1 MNIGIGKVRIELLD
15 TDHKQWNCGMGIF
28 DPNKVFYK
36 ADPNGYVII
45 DGKRCKIVEK
55 PDRSNPNVVVL
66 NGQVFDNTF
75 YKNETDNI
83 ICSKLV
89 DEISLPAGYNKCYY
103 VYNNN
108 PVETSTTPII
118 ATNCE
123 LKKDYGHIYWSCK
136 QKSAM
141 RGYGS
146 IWRIGYLGE
155 NYNITRAIMDGT
167 SPKKMLVYS
176 DMRAGAGGTLLPI
189 HDDGIFGYEI
199 TDKKTYKALI
209 NDTYHNM
216 INTTQSVVNTD
227 NNLYFL
233 SECLDV
239 NLYFM
244 YVVDDNKNL
253 THCFIPCQNATTE
266 QFGLYEVVT
275 NQFFGNDALTG
286 VLV

>member
-1 MNIGIGKVRIELLD
+1 MNGTGIGEVRTKLLD

-55 PDRSNPNVVVL
+55 PDRSNPNVAVL

-75 YKNETDNI
+75 YKNESDNI

-89 DEISLPAGYNKCYY
+89 DEIKLPAGYNKCYY
-103 VYNNN
+103 VYNAN
-108 PVETSTTPII
+108 PTSGTTALLTTNLKLVE
-118 ATNCE
+118 
-123 LKKDYGHIYWSCK
+123 KYGHAYCTAKINSLNT
-136 QKSAM
+136 A
-141 RGYGS
+141 YGS
-146 IWRIGYLGE
+146 I
-155 NYNITRAIMDGT
+155 
-167 SPKKMLVYS
+167 YS
-176 DMRAGAGGTLLPI
+176 NGAGSANNVTRMLLGLDNTRCLLYSNMAGNQGGQNIKRDNHIFSFELTEDGKYREIFVDTTYSTLDNYIQGNP
-189 HDDGIFGYEI
+189 
-199 TDKKTYKALI
+199 
-209 NDTYHNM
+209 
-216 INTTQSVVNTD
+216 NTD
-227 NNLYFL
+227 EILKFL
-233 SECLDV
+233 STGSDV
-239 NLYFM
+239 NLYYMF
-244 YVVDDNKNL
+244 VVDDNKNL